1 MLIEARVPTFA
12 DITVE
17 ELAALIAKRDAL
29 VGALGVANAERD
41 LAAERLYAFQR

>member
-17 ELAALIAKRDAL
+17 ELAALIAERDAHPL
-29 VGALGVANAERD
+29 QQYVL
-41 LAAERLYAFQR
+41 